1 MSGLKKMFSF
11 STITGQ
17 DRVPGQVARLVSQVS
32 LTARF
37 LMHFQRF
44 CIETM
49 HFNIMSQDQ
58 VLLLK
63 KTQTMKGERAQWL
76 VRARVSVCRSW
87 KSAVGMRFSVSA
99 DAFTNLCEG
108 RGG

>member
-1 MSGLKKMFSF
+1 MGVKKKSADDENVGFKKMFS

-63 KTQTMKGERAQWL
+63 KTQTMKGERAQ
-76 VRARVSVCRSW
+76 
-87 KSAVGMRFSVSA
+87 
-99 DAFTNLCEG
+99 
-108 RGG
+108 

>member
-1 MSGLKKMFSF
+1 MGVKKSADDENVGFKKMFSF

-17 DRVPGQVARLVSQVS
+17 DRVSGQVARLVSQVS

-37 LMHFQRF
+37 LMHVQRF

-63 KTQTMKGERAQWL
+63 KTQTMKGERAQ
-76 VRARVSVCRSW
+76 
-87 KSAVGMRFSVSA
+87 
-99 DAFTNLCEG
+99 
-108 RGG
+108 

>member
-1 MSGLKKMFSF
+1 MGVKKKSADDENVGFKKMFSF

-63 KTQTMKGERAQWL
+63 KTQTMKGERAQ
-76 VRARVSVCRSW
+76 
-87 KSAVGMRFSVSA
+87 
-99 DAFTNLCEG
+99 
-108 RGG
+108 